1 MGYGVARLPTLQE
14 EKAGHIGGGV
24 TLYLKDNKKRNGTKI
39 FKGREVCSG
48 TPSNKVFW

>member
-24 TLYLKDNKKRNGTKI
+24 MLYLKDNVKCNGIKRFQGK
-39 FKGREVCSG
+39 EVCGG
-48 TPSNKVFW
+48 TPSTKVLW

>member
-24 TLYLKDNKKRNGTKI
+24 MLYLKDNVKCNGIKM
-39 FKGREVCSG
+39 FQGREVCGG
-48 TPSNKVFW
+48 TPSTKVLW